1 MLLLRP
7 AGLKPSAL
15 RKTAAL
21 GLALLAAAWL
31 PAQAHAQVNAT
42 ILPVF
47 TPGTPSTFTYTL
59 TNTGTE
65 TIGEFDLAVPPTSAL
80 TNITAPTGF
89 IGLYTTGDTFV
100 QWLSTDP
107 STDITAGQTLGG
119 FSFQTTAPAGTDSFL
134 VRNADN
140 GDSRGGSTVG
150 PGAPPAAV
158 PEPSSMAAFS
168 CGTLGLAGLIL
179 AARRKK
185 ANVRASA

>member
-1 MLLLRP
+1 MLLLRS
-7 AGLKPSAL
+7 AGSKQGTLLKTITLA
-15 RKTAAL
+15 
-21 GLALLAAAWL
+21 LALLAAVWL
-31 PAQAHAQVNAT
+31 PGPARAQVNVT

-65 TIGEFDLAVPPTSAL
+65 TIGEFDLAVPTTSAL

-89 IGLYTTGDTFV
+89 IDLYTTGDTFV

-107 STDITAGQTLGG
+107 STDIGTGQTLGG

-150 PGAPPAAV
+150 PGALPAAV
-158 PEPSSMAAFS
+158 PEPSCMAAFS
-168 CGTLGLAGLIL
+168 CGALGLAGLIL
-179 AARRKK
+179 AVRRKK
-185 ANVRASA
+185 ANVKASA